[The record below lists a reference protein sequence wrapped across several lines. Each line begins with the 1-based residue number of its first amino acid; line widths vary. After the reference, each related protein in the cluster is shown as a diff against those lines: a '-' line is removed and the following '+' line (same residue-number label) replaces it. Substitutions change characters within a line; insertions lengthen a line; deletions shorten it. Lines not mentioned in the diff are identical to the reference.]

1 MIFLG
6 GEVVADYA
14 LRLKREL
21 PSQRLWITAYAN
33 DVLGY
38 IASERIR
45 AEGGYEYDQ
54 SGIFYNL
61 PGPWAAGTEDLL
73 IRRVHELLEHNGPQP
88 PLAPDEALQSISV
101 PAGFAVQLVA
111 SEPLI
116 DDPINLA
123 FGHDGSLWVVEMGDY
138 PLGTERASEGGRIK
152 RLTDT
157 DGDGVFDRATVF
169 IDGLDFP
176 TGVHPWRDGVIVI
189 AAPEIFFARDRNGD
203 GRADEREVLYSGFA
217 LANPQHRTNGFTYG
231 LDHSLHCASGDNLGE
246 LTARADR

>member
-54 SGIFYNL
+54 SGVFYNL

-73 IRRVHELLEHNGPQP
+73 IRRVHELLE
-88 PLAPDEALQSISV
+88 
-101 PAGFAVQLVA
+101 
-111 SEPLI
+111 
-116 DDPINLA
+116 
-123 FGHDGSLWVVEMGDY
+123 
-138 PLGTERASEGGRIK
+138 R
-152 RLTDT
+152 
-157 DGDGVFDRATVF
+157 
-169 IDGLDFP
+169 
-176 TGVHPWRDGVIVI
+176 
-189 AAPEIFFARDRNGD
+189 
-203 GRADEREVLYSGFA
+203 
-217 LANPQHRTNGFTYG
+217 
-231 LDHSLHCASGDNLGE
+231 
-246 LTARADR
+246 